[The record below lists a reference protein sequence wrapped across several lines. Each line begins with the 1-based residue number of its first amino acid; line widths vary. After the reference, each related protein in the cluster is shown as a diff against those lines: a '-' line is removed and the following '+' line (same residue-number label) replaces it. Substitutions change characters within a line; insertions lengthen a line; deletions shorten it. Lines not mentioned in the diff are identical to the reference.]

1 MRKFLLIIFLLWP
14 APTGP
19 FLGEA
24 QAAKTKPVSIIEGP
38 ILAHVARVRDGDSID
53 VIAHVWP
60 GTQMRVSVRLAGIDA
75 PELRA
80 RCDEEKR
87 LAVAARDRLS
97 DLVSTGPVHLK
108 QVRGGK
114 YFGRILAR
122 VSANGTDVQKIL
134 LNENLAR
141 PYRGGKRKT
150 WCDGKQLARG

>member
-1 MRKFLLIIFLLWP
+1 MRKLLFFLFLLWP

-24 QAAKTKPVSIIEGP
+24 EATTTKPVKIIQGP
-38 ILAHVARVRDGDSID
+38 ILAHVVRVRDGDSID

-60 GTQMRVSVRLAGIDA
+60 GTQIRVSVRLAGIDA

-80 RCDEEKR
+80 RCGEEKR
-87 LAVAARDRLS
+87 LAVAARDRLAQ
-97 DLVSTGPVHLK
+97 LVADGPVYLE

-122 VSANGTDVQKIL
+122 VFVDGIDVQNAL
-134 LNENLAR
+134 LKEKLAR
-141 PYRGGKRKT
+141 PYGGKRAG
-150 WCDGKQLARG
+150 WCDTERMVQG

>member
-19 FLGEA
+19 FLGVAEAA
-24 QAAKTKPVSIIEGP
+24 QAKSVKVIEGP
-38 ILAHVARVRDGDSID
+38 IFAQVVRVRDGDSID

-80 RCDEEKR
+80 RCEAEKR

-97 DLVSTGPVHLK
+97 DLVRSGPVHLK

-122 VSANGTDVQKIL
+122 VSAGGTDVQKIM

-141 PYRGGKRKT
+141 PYGGRQRKG
-150 WCDGKQLARG
+150 WCNGDELARG